1 MGGAFVRT
9 ARPMAEACLRTGTHF
24 LDITGEVAVFESLAA
39 RDAQAKAANVML
51 LPGVG
56 SDVVPTD
63 SLAAHLKR
71 RLPGATRLALAFQSV
86 GGGLSHSRTA
96 PGGAPPRACRRPRG
110 TPSPP

>member
-1 MGGAFVRT
+1 
-9 ARPMAEACLRTGTHF
+9 MAEACLGTGTDY

-56 SDVVPTD
+56 FDVVPTD
-63 SLAAHLKR
+63 SLAAHLKP

-96 PGGAPPRACRRPRG
+96 PGGGAPPRACRRPRG